1 MRVCRKQ
8 GMVSTIVVGM
18 VGMVCCMVFETLKNV
33 VKQKS
38 MYFVICPK
46 QGPYMEGVVLHSVGF

>member
-1 MRVCRKQ
+1 
-8 GMVSTIVVGM
+8 
-18 VGMVCCMVFETLKNV
+18 MVFETLKNV

-46 QGPYMEGVVLHSVGF
+46 QGPYMGVFSYTA